1 MSLKKIFL
9 FIILVFNV
17 NCLKQKESS
26 SKEISKYDDASWH
39 YGNDF
44 PKDLTQ
50 ENASTPI
57 GMYMKWCID
66 NDLISSE
73 LKKDSQAGI
82 DSVKNNIITGAE
94 FINSYS
100 DGKFLSA
107 DLNDI
112 GRKFANDYYEDNSDF
127 SKNNGSYLDDYTK
140 IFEKIIDEKSV
151 YHILDNQGNYLR
163 VKEKLDQR
171 FDQWKKFINTN

>member
-1 MSLKKIFL
+1 MKKIFL
-9 FIILVFNV
+9 LIVLVLNV

-44 PKDLTQ
+44 PKDLAQ
-50 ENASTPI
+50 ENASTHI

-100 DGKFLSA
+100 DGKFLST
-107 DLNDI
+107 DLSDI
-112 GRKFANDYYEDNSDF
+112 GRKFTNDYYEDNSDF
-127 SKNNGSYLDDYTK
+127 SKNNGSYLDDYIK
-140 IFEKIIDEKSV
+140 IFEKIIDKKSV
-151 YHILDNQGNYLR
+151 YHVEDSEQNYLLIKAKIDSKF
-163 VKEKLDQR
+163 KE
-171 FDQWKKFINTN
+171 WKKIYF

>member
-1 MSLKKIFL
+1 MKINKKIIL
-9 FIILVFNV
+9 LIILVLNV

-44 PKDLTQ
+44 PKDLAQ
-50 ENASTPI
+50 ENASTHI
-57 GMYMKWCID
+57 GMYMKWCIN

-73 LKKDSQAGI
+73 LKEDSQVG
-82 DSVKNNIITGAE
+82 DSIKNNTMSGVK

-100 DGKFLSA
+100 DGKFLSS

-112 GRKFANDYYEDNSDF
+112 GRKFTNDYYEGDSDF
-127 SKNNGSYLDDYTK
+127 SKRNGSYFDDYSTV
-140 IFEKIIDEKSV
+140 FEKIIDEKSV
-151 YHILDNQGNYLR
+151 YHVEDSEQNYLLIKAKIDSR
-163 VKEKLDQR
+163 FKE
-171 FDQWKKFINTN
+171 WKKYTSK

>member
-1 MSLKKIFL
+1 MSLKKIIL
-9 FIILVFNV
+9 LIILVLNV

-44 PKDLTQ
+44 PKGLAQ
-50 ENASTPI
+50 ENATTHI

-73 LKKDSQAGI
+73 LKKESQAGI

-107 DLNDI
+107 DLSDI
-112 GRKFANDYYEDNSDF
+112 GRKFTNDYYEDNSDF

-151 YHILDNQGNYLR
+151 YHVEDSEQNYLLIKAKIDSKF
-163 VKEKLDQR
+163 KE
-171 FDQWKKFINTN
+171 WKKYTSK

>member
-1 MSLKKIFL
+1 MNI
-9 FIILVFNV
+9 

-44 PKDLTQ
+44 PKDLAE
-50 ENASTPI
+50 ENASIHI

-73 LKKDSQAGI
+73 LKEDSQAGI
-82 DSVKNNIITGAE
+82 DSVKNNTMTGTK

-100 DGKFLSA
+100 DGKFLST
-107 DLNDI
+107 DLSDI
-112 GRKFANDYYEDNSDF
+112 GRKFTNDYYEGDSDF
-127 SKNNGSYLDDYTK
+127 SKKYGSYLDDYLK
-140 IFEKIIDEKSV
+140 IFEKIIVKKTV
-151 YHILDNQGNYLR
+151 YHVEDNEVNYQIIS
-163 VKEKLDQR
+163 VKINQR
-171 FDQWKKFINTN
+171 FREWKEFISR

>member
-1 MSLKKIFL
+1 MNLKKIFL
-9 FIILVFNV
+9 LIVLVLNV

-44 PKDLTQ
+44 PKDLAQ
-50 ENASTPI
+50 ENASTHI

-100 DGKFLSA
+100 DGKFLST
-107 DLNDI
+107 DLSDI
-112 GRKFANDYYEDNSDF
+112 GRKFTNDYYEDNSDF
-127 SKNNGSYLDDYTK
+127 SKNNGSYLDDYIK
-140 IFEKIIDEKSV
+140 IFEKIIDKKSV
-151 YHILDNQGNYLR
+151 YHVEDSEQNYLLIKAKIDSKF
-163 VKEKLDQR
+163 KE
-171 FDQWKKFINTN
+171 WKKIYF

>member
-1 MSLKKIFL
+1 MNLKKIFL
-9 FIILVFNV
+9 LIVLVLNV

-44 PKDLTQ
+44 PKDLAQ
-50 ENASTPI
+50 ENASTHI

-100 DGKFLSA
+100 DGKLLST
-107 DLNDI
+107 DLSDI
-112 GRKFANDYYEDNSDF
+112 GRKFTNDYYEDNSDF
-127 SKNNGSYLDDYTK
+127 SKNNGSYLDDYIK
-140 IFEKIIDEKSV
+140 IFEKIIDKKSV
-151 YHILDNQGNYLR
+151 YHVEDSEQNYLLIKAKIDSKF
-163 VKEKLDQR
+163 KE
-171 FDQWKKFINTN
+171 WKKIYF